1 MCAVIVI
8 VVARV
13 KVISGKRC
21 AEAAA
26 ARSCAL
32 VFVCERERG
41 RWEMCFSGLDAA
53 RFPGFY
59 LTLLLPYRNMQHVE
73 STNCILAQSLSR

>member
-26 ARSCAL
+26 ARSFAL
-32 VFVCERERG
+32 VCVCVCVRERERKMG
-41 RWEMCFSGLDAA
+41 NVFFGSGCGSFLW
-53 RFPGFY
+53 
-59 LTLLLPYRNMQHVE
+59 LLSYFAFAL
-73 STNCILAQSLSR
+73 